1 MKTKNIKG
9 VTYKIIPE
17 ANRVTSEEVW
27 WLGDLME
34 KDVSQLKLAEK
45 SLVKAV
51 VMKVGR
57 TGWLR
62 IKSAANCDSH
72 DEFNE
77 DTGIAICAAK
87 NDMKRHGCLARR
99 YTNAYHLFAK
109 LADVCRQLADK
120 HAVKEYNIKEDLENY
135 YGGDLR

>member
-17 ANRVTSEEVW
+17 ANRVASEEVW
-27 WLGDLME
+27 WLGDLID
-34 KDVSQLKLAEK
+34 KDVSQLKRIEK
-45 SLVKAV
+45 SLIKAV
-51 VMKVGR
+51 VAKVGG
-57 TGWLR
+57 TGWLWIR
-62 IKSAANCDSH
+62 STANCDGR
-72 DEFNE
+72 DEFDEN
-77 DTGIAICAAK
+77 TGIAICSAK

-120 HAVKEYNIKEDLENY
+120 HAIKE
-135 YGGDLR
+135 GS